1 MVDKPAKKKIG
12 EILIED
18 GCLTPED
25 LQKGLEYQ
33 KTQGNGMLIG
43 QILIKM
49 GFLTE
54 ESLVGAIG
62 KQLEIPYLPLS
73 LYSINTDA
81 AGLMGEE
88 FSRKNMLILFD
99 RDEKYIYVATAD
111 PLNETAIEE
120 IKTKTKLKP
129 QIFVSTMSEIYSMQ
143 EIIFAASN
151 QDMKKAG

>member
-1 MVDKPAKKKIG
+1 MVDKVNKKKIG
-12 EILIED
+12 EIFIED

-33 KTQGNGMLIG
+33 KTQGSGMLIG

-62 KQLEIPYLPLS
+62 KQLQIPYLPLA

-81 AGLMGEE
+81 AVLMNED
-88 FSRKNMLILFD
+88 FCRKNMMILFD
-99 RDEKYIYVATAD
+99 RDEKYVFIATAD
-111 PLNETAIEE
+111 PLNEPAIEE

-129 QIFVSTMSEIYSMQ
+129 QVFVSTPSEIYSMQ
-143 EIIFAASN
+143 EIIFAAAN
-151 QDMKKAG
+151 QDIKKAV

>member
-1 MVDKPAKKKIG
+1 MVDKVLKKRIG

-62 KQLEIPYLPLS
+62 KQLEIPYLPLA
-73 LYSINTDA
+73 LYSINTEA
-81 AGLMGEE
+81 AVSMSAE
-88 FSRKNMLILFD
+88 FCRKNLLIIFD
-99 RDEKYIYVATAD
+99 QDEKHVFISTAD
-111 PLNETAIEE
+111 PLNDTAIDE

-129 QIFVSTMSEIYSMQ
+129 QVFVSTPSEIYSMQ
-143 EIIFAASN
+143 EIIFAAAN
-151 QDMKKAG
+151 PDMKKAG